1 MESPGPCQPGRGQWG
16 PGGGLPP
23 APDGGHRAPPS
34 LTSAAGLEEALAP
47 DVSCGEPVTIATPC
61 PGTKLPGGRDRR
73 RSRQS
78 RKTRGPSRRT
88 PSRASVPAR
97 NEPCSPSFQR
107 RLLGTYTLLG
117 LLFLPTLSLPVS
129 MATPP
134 NSRFQAAMT
143 SPFPFLPPRPG
154 GTAALGWA
162 RASQRLQ
169 PDPRPLGHS
178 WRALGPSRLRAPPGP
193 WSGCDRAPSRAQGP
207 GATCPPAP
215 LLRFPALLAAWWG
228 RQGRRA
234 PGRLLGQRPVW
245 PRKPSCPR
253 VRNGD
258 CGRGLNRR
266 REHREGLWPGR

>member
-1 MESPGPCQPGRGQWG
+1 MVASWLGRRV
-16 PGGGLPP
+16 PGGGQGPEELRVMASSCSQETSP
-23 APDGGHRAPPS
+23 GRAQ
-34 LTSAAGLEEALAP
+34 AAGLSSMLGGGGGVPRPLPARQRPVGAWRRPSSCSGRRSPSTPLA
-47 DVSCGEPVTIATPC
+47 DLCGRPGGSPC
-61 PGTKLPGGRDRR
+61 SRRLLRGACHNRHTLPGDKAPGWQGQAAIG
-73 RSRQS
+73 SWQS
-78 RKTRGPSRRT
+78 RKPRGPSRRT

-178 WRALGPSRLRAPPGP
+178 WRALGPSSAASSSRPLERL
-193 WSGCDRAPSRAQGP
+193 
-207 GATCPPAP
+207 
-215 LLRFPALLAAWWG
+215 
-228 RQGRRA
+228 
-234 PGRLLGQRPVW
+234 
-245 PRKPSCPR
+245 
-253 VRNGD
+253 
-258 CGRGLNRR
+258 
-266 REHREGLWPGR
+266 